1 MKKEKEVV
9 DIYEG
14 KISVEERL
22 MLLLTGIFCFPV
34 GFALFFNF
42 ENKKDYK
49 YHAQFARTGAW
60 TGVVIVMLIILS
72 VLMFALAN
80 YLQF

>member
-1 MKKEKEVV
+1 MKKKDDEKEVV

-22 MLLLTGIFCFPV
+22 ILLLTGIFCFPV
-34 GFALFFNF
+34 GFALYFYF

-49 YHAQFARTGAW
+49 YHAQFARTGSW
-60 TGVVIVMLIILS
+60 TGFVFIILILIS
-72 VLMFALAN
+72 ALLFTLAG
-80 YLQF
+80 